1 MIEGALGVGDAKH
14 GGRQRTDTIP
24 SLLAP
29 WSVISNVDI
38 AENKTTANTPPV
50 KIKPAPLEN
59 REEKAK
65 PPTFWIFGQISL
77 VEVVLDN
84 HREDLLTIEG
94 LLIETWS
101 LNKFIYFGVQGL
113 ERHIHALL
121 QITPSLFSFLGVL
134 GLHTIGFLLR
144 LTTFI

>member
-65 PPTFWIFGQISL
+65 PPTF
-77 VEVVLDN
+77 
-84 HREDLLTIEG
+84 
-94 LLIETWS
+94 
-101 LNKFIYFGVQGL
+101 
-113 ERHIHALL
+113 
-121 QITPSLFSFLGVL
+121 
-134 GLHTIGFLLR
+134 
-144 LTTFI
+144 